1 MAKISSTGKQF
12 TITIPKD
19 ILRILGFNSKD
30 EFIISKFPEKKILF
44 VEKIEQKNG

>member
-19 ILRILGFNSKD
+19 LINLLRLDSKD
-30 EFIISKFPEKKILF
+30 EVVLSKFPEKKILF
-44 VEKIEQKNG
+44 VEKISKNG

>member
-19 ILRILGFNSKD
+19 LMKILGFDSKA
-30 EFIISKFPEKKILF
+30 EFVISKFPEKKILF
-44 VEKIEQKNG
+44 VEKIDKNG

>member
-19 ILRILGFNSKD
+19 LVEILILDSKD
-30 EFIISKFPEKKILF
+30 EVIISKFPEKKILF
-44 VEKIEQKNG
+44 VEKLGKNG